1 MNIRSKFFTKH
12 LFKLVTPIVSTV
24 KPGFRVTMTQA
35 AQWRCES
42 DVDSENSE
50 DLFEYIQS
58 RSLSLCYSIKT
69 LDFSTQLFSKL
80 KELVK
85 LCFIKNNGQHR

>member
-12 LFKLVTPIVSTV
+12 LFKLLTPIVSTV
-24 KPGFRVTMTQA
+24 KSGFRVTMTQA

-42 DVDSENSE
+42 DVDSKNSE

-58 RSLSLCYSIKT
+58 RSLSSCNSINTFDLST
-69 LDFSTQLFSKL
+69 L
-80 KELVK
+80 
-85 LCFIKNNGQHR
+85 

>member
-58 RSLSLCYSIKT
+58 RSLSSCNSINTFDLST
-69 LDFSTQLFSKL
+69 LYTNT
-80 KELVK
+80 
-85 LCFIKNNGQHR
+85 IKR